1 VEVSDKVKH
10 PFAKD
15 AEKSDEASSCQ
26 TYGRTTML
34 CALAISAVALDT
46 ANNITNRFIAYASVR
61 WNVNQSARRVE
72 VNRVPLTD

>member
-15 AEKSDEASSCQ
+15 AEKSDEASSCH
-26 TYGRTTML
+26 TYGRTMIL

-46 ANNITNRFIAYASVR
+46 ATNITHRFIAYASVR
-61 WNVNQSARRVE
+61 WNVNQLARGLK
-72 VNRVPLTD
+72 LTECR